1 MDCCTGAGGLAGGAG
16 GGGGGGGAAIG
27 GGGGGMG
34 AGGGIIF
41 SELQAATKKRTKERL
56 ASFALVVRVNISM
69 HLRYAQGTPP
79 AICAFW
85 GNGPQRFFSKPKLLG

>member
-1 MDCCTGAGGLAGGAG
+1 MG
-16 GGGGGGGAAIG
+16 GGGGGT
-27 GGGGGMG
+27 G

-41 SELQAATKKRTKERL
+41 SAVQAATKKTTKERL

-79 AICAFW
+79 AICAF
-85 GNGPQRFFSKPKLLG
+85 